1 MIAFFQLTFTARLEE
16 EEDSATEPVGE
27 RAGRVFFFSPVMRCA
42 PRRLAGRVHGALVYT
57 RWPSVHSHHKEP
69 CGVGLKA

>member
-1 MIAFFQLTFTARLEE
+1 MEE
-16 EEDSATEPVGE
+16 EEGEEDGATEPVGE
-27 RAGRVFFFSPVMRCA
+27 RAGRVRFFTCDEVRAA